1 MNIVVIQTTCSS
13 KEEAKKIAKV
23 LIVEKLAA
31 CVQLSEI
38 ESFYNW
44 NNEFC
49 CDNETLLNIKTIK
62 ENSIDVLITHTPITK
77 IFQYKLTTDLEYYT
91 SKDYSLEDDLKEE
104 QELLSEYNDILLKT
118 QKDTLKYWIAGHL
131 HIDALQIIND
141 IKYKVVD
148 IDDFYEI
155 KF

>member
-62 ENSIDVLITHTPITK
+62 ENFEKIKSRILELHSYDLPEIIQLDITNASE
-77 IFQYKLTTDLEYYT
+77 EY
-91 SKDYSLEDDLKEE
+91 LKFIGE
-104 QELLSEYNDILLKT
+104 NTI
-118 QKDTLKYWIAGHL
+118 
-131 HIDALQIIND
+131 
-141 IKYKVVD
+141 
-148 IDDFYEI
+148 
-155 KF
+155 